1 MSPTDIGI
9 LPLIVVAFGVFGVFG
24 VTLAYYTHRS
34 N

>member
-9 LPLIVVAFGVFGVFG
+9 LALIVVAFSVFG

>member
-9 LPLIVVAFGVFGVFG
+9 LTLIVVAFGVFGI
-24 VTLAYYTHRS
+24 TLAYYTHRS